1 MNRAEGPSEQRP
13 ADASSEALRVGL
25 VLFALY
31 HLGLAAFM
39 AIAPH
44 AFYKDIGPFEALNRH
59 YIRDTATFSAA
70 LGVGFVVALRRPSWR
85 VPVLG
90 VTTVQFA
97 LHSLNHL
104 LDAHKAHPEW
114 TGWFDFGSLLAST
127 LLLVWMLRAA
137 MRSTGPTLASA
148 APAAT
153 ATTLI
158 PTPLPE
164 RSRS

>member
-1 MNRAEGPSEQRP
+1 MTRAEGPSEQRP
-13 ADASSEALRVGL
+13 ADASAEALKVGL
-25 VLFALY
+25 VLFAVY

-59 YIRDTATFSAA
+59 YIRDTATFTAA
-70 LGVGFVVALRRPSWR
+70 LGFGFVVALRRPSWR

-104 LDAHKAHPEW
+104 IDAHKAHPEW
-114 TGWFDFGSLLAST
+114 TGWFDFGSLMAST
-127 LLLVWMLRAA
+127 LLLAWMLRAA
-137 MRSTGPTLASA
+137 MRPTGSADPVLAQS
-148 APAAT
+148 PLT
-153 ATTLI
+153 

-164 RSRS
+164 RSPS

>member
-1 MNRAEGPSEQRP
+1 MNQATGPSEQR
-13 ADASSEALRVGL
+13 DASSEALRVGL
-25 VLFALY
+25 VLFAVY

-44 AFYKDIGPFEALNRH
+44 AFYKLIGPFGALNRH

-104 LDAHKAHPEW
+104 LDAHKANPQW

-127 LLLVWMLRAA
+127 LLLAWMLRAS
-137 MRSTGPTLASA
+137 MRPAGDADRVIASTTSPLA
-148 APAAT
+148 
-153 ATTLI
+153 

-164 RSRS
+164 RSPS

>member
-1 MNRAEGPSEQRP
+1 MDRAGSRFEQR
-13 ADASSEALRVGL
+13 DASGEALRAGL
-25 VLFALY
+25 VLFAVY
-31 HLGLAAFM
+31 HLALAAFM

-44 AFYKDIGPFEALNRH
+44 AFYKDIGPFEVLNRH

-70 LGVGFVVALRRPSWR
+70 LGVGFLVALRRVSWR

-90 VTTVQFA
+90 VTSVQFA

-127 LLLVWMLRAA
+127 LLLAWMLRAA
-137 MRSTGPTLASA
+137 TRRSAGADPALTTIPSPLA
-148 APAAT
+148 
-153 ATTLI
+153 
-158 PTPLPE
+158 PE
-164 RSRS
+164 RSL

>member
-1 MNRAEGPSEQRP
+1 MTRAEGSIEQRP
-13 ADASSEALRVGL
+13 ADASAEALKAGL

-59 YIRDTATFSAA
+59 YIRDTATFTAA
-70 LGVGFVVALRRPSWR
+70 LGFGFVVALRRPSWR

-90 VTTVQFA
+90 VTTDQFA

-104 LDAHKAHPEW
+104 IDAHKAHPEW
-114 TGWFDFGSLLAST
+114 TGWFDFGSLMAST
-127 LLLVWMLRAA
+127 LLLAWMLRAT
-137 MRSTGPTLASA
+137 MRPAGSA
-148 APAAT
+148 DPVIAT
-153 ATTLI
+153 SPSPLTS
-158 PTPLPE
+158 TPLPE
-164 RSRS
+164 RSPS

>member
-1 MNRAEGPSEQRP
+1 MSRAERSTEQR
-13 ADASSEALRVGL
+13 DASSEALTVGL
-25 VLFALY
+25 VVFAVY

-127 LLLVWMLRAA
+127 LLLVWMFRAA
-137 MRSTGPTLASA
+137 MRAAGSADPVLAKTPLA
-148 APAAT
+148 
-153 ATTLI
+153 

-164 RSRS
+164 RSPS

>member
-1 MNRAEGPSEQRP
+1 MSQAEDPAEQR
-13 ADASSEALRVGL
+13 DASSEALRVGL
-25 VLFALY
+25 ILFAVY
-31 HLGLAAFM
+31 HLGLGAFM

-59 YIRDTATFSAA
+59 YIRDTATFTAA

-127 LLLVWMLRAA
+127 LLLAWMLRAA
-137 MRSTGPTLASA
+137 TRQKGSADPVLAITPSPLA
-148 APAAT
+148 
-153 ATTLI
+153 

-164 RSRS
+164 RNS